1 MIRSFLL
8 NKYKNISHGF
18 FNKNGG
24 ISTGIYKSLNCGS
37 GSNDLKKNIE
47 KNLKIVCEKIGCQRK
62 NLILLKQIHS
72 NKVHTITKSSNIK
85 LIGDA
90 TITNDCAPVI
100 LFDPKIN
107 FVSVIHVGWKGA
119 FKQIIKKCIK
129 EFINNGSV
137 KKNII
142 AVIGPCISKKNYDVK
157 DDFFQKDT
165 FLEKNN
171 FFSHRRSIKQR
182 LSDYGRNISVI
193 MIK

>member
-90 TITNDCAPVI
+90 TITNKKNIALAVLTADCAPVI

-129 EFINNGSV
+129 EFINNGSL

-142 AVIGPCISKKNYDVK
+142 AVIGPCISKKNYESQ
-157 DDFFQKDT
+157 FF
-165 FLEKNN
+165 
-171 FFSHRRSIKQR
+171 
-182 LSDYGRNISVI
+182 
-193 MIK
+193 